1 MIWSKTVQ
9 NWCCELFFNWWLFEK
24 FQNKFSLEFW
34 ISSQLKYQALEG
46 FSISFLDTNPRT
58 HNIISFYFW
67 PTMTVLIIDQFM
79 KSCMQWL
86 SYLAV
91 YVLIYTSE
99 SGLWK
104 IDDICEKV
112 D

>member
-79 KSCMQWL
+79 KSYMHWL